1 MGKSRVAEPGLRIA
15 LGVGAK
21 ECLLQSDGRGVWMIS
36 LHLPQSQLFFVN
48 RRKYLFDQ
56 QYDTQ

>member
-21 ECLLQSDGRGVWMIS
+21 ECLLQSDGRGIWVIS
-36 LHLPQSQLFFVN
+36 LHLPVSVVF
-48 RRKYLFDQ
+48 RKSKKVSL
-56 QYDTQ
+56 